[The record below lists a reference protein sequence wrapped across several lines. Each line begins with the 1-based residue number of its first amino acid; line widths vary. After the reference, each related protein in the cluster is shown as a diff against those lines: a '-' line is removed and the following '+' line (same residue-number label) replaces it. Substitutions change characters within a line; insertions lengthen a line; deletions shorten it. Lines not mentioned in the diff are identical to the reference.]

1 MRRLRNRL
9 FRKSITLILSI
20 GILCLVI
27 SCGKKGNPAPKQ
39 QPVPAGI
46 VELSGEV
53 KDGVLFLSFAIPT
66 KNMDGS
72 DVVDLAGFKVLKSCV
87 SCGGTFEPFKEIRLD
102 EDKGFTIVS
111 NKVYIYDDNLAN
123 GQKYSYMVSPF
134 TSKGTM
140 GDSSKVFSIQWQDP
154 PAKPAGTAAVIVS
167 DGSVELSWLPEPGF
181 SYNVYRYDNGIYPL
195 FPANKDLL
203 TKPPFVDTGLKNGQ
217 KYIYEVRKV
226 KVQEKMRWEG
236 EGLRAEAIPIDLK
249 PPSMPS
255 GVKVEQR
262 GSVVQ
267 VSWLQN
273 KDEDVAGYN
282 VYRVIGRAE
291 QKLTK
296 TPVKDTQFIDHSIG
310 DNRYLSYY
318 VTSVDL
324 SGNESEPSREIIII
338 LKE

>member
-9 FRKSITLILSI
+9 FQKSITLILSI

-27 SCGKKGNPAPKQ
+27 SCGKKGNPVPKQ

-154 PAKPAGTAAVIVS
+154 PAKPAGTVAVIVS

-181 SYNVYRYDNGIYPL
+181 SYNVYRYDSGIYPL

-203 TKPPFVDTGLKNGQ
+203 AKPPFVDTGLKNGQ

-236 EGLRAEAIPIDLK
+236 EGLRAEATPIDLK

-255 GVKVEQR
+255 GVKVEKR

-267 VSWLQN
+267 VTWLKN
-273 KDEDVAGYN
+273 KEDDIAGYN
-282 VYRVIGRAE
+282 VYRIIGRSE

-296 TPVKDTQFIDHSIG
+296 TPVKDTQFIDHSIR